1 MFRYIVLGLAFSS
14 WIVYGQICTNTNI
27 NTVARVVFGEARG
40 EPMRGQLAVA
50 YSIVNRKNH
59 QAYPNTINGVVYQ
72 RRTNSRKYQYDTL
85 DMPGHTR
92 AWNDAKR
99 RNTQEYKNAIKA
111 SGDAL
116 CNRQR
121 DPTRCATDYCAFD
134 PCHSTTSNRW
144 WRATNKVKIGNHY
157 FVCRVAASG

>member
-1 MFRYIVLGLAFSS
+1 MLRYAIIGLVLSVWTTF
-14 WIVYGQICTNTNI
+14 GQICTDANI
-27 NTVARVVFGEARG
+27 KTVARIVFGEARG

-50 YSIVNRKNH
+50 YTIVNRKNH
-59 QAYPNTINGVVYQ
+59 QAYPNTINDVVYQ
-72 RRTNSRKYQYDTL
+72 KRTNGREYQYDTL
-85 DMPGHTR
+85 HMTAHTQ
-92 AWNDAKR
+92 AWNDAQR

-134 PCHSTTSNRW
+134 PCRSTRSNKW
-144 WRATNKVKIGNHY
+144 WRATNKLKIGNHY